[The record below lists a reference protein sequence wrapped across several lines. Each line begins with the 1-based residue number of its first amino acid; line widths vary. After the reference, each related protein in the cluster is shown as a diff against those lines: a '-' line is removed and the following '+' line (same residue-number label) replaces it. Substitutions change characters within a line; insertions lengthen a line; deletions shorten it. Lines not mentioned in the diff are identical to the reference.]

1 MIVFCYHFVT
11 RLKEVC
17 CNTFILPI
25 RSLVQCA
32 TEVAN
37 RGLPQQ
43 PPLREAM
50 PQMAW
55 QVAVRKFTIINR
67 NKYKEDVQD
76 KQKLEILR
84 IRPFHIRVGK

>member
-1 MIVFCYHFVT
+1 MIAFCYYFVT
-11 RLKEVC
+11 RQKEVC
-17 CNTFILPI
+17 CSTFILPI

-37 RGLPQQ
+37 RGLPQR

-55 QVAVRKFTIINR
+55 QVAVRKFTTINR

-76 KQKLEILR
+76 KQKLEFLR